1 MQQLLIWL
9 KNFNKKFILLSLLFI
24 SKMKSEDHC
33 GGAIS
38 YRVPQH
44 TKKLDC
50 PAEITM
56 REVVM
61 FLSFKVGRCETK
73 LFSQQCYPF
82 TLKFCLFHKTF
93 PDWEE
98 KKNEAKQNK
107 ASVGSM
113 KCTVIYL
120 TVRNRSRWKR
130 TQSGIERKYPV
141 I

>member
-9 KNFNKKFILLSLLFI
+9 KIFNKKFILLSLLFI

-33 GGAIS
+33 GWAIS

-61 FLSFKVGRCETK
+61 FLSFKVGRCRKEVSY
-73 LFSQQCYPF
+73 LSSS
-82 TLKFCLFHKTF
+82 LKKSAFGERRFCIQSSDITDHRGH
-93 PDWEE
+93 
-98 KKNEAKQNK
+98 A
-107 ASVGSM
+107 VG
-113 KCTVIYL
+113 KVQGLNYFKIPL
-120 TVRNRSRWKR
+120 KHD
-130 TQSGIERKYPV
+130 
-141 I
+141 

>member
-50 PAEITM
+50 PAQITT

-82 TLKFCLFHKTF
+82 TLKFFLLHKTF

-98 KKNEAKQNK
+98 KKTKQNK
-107 ASVGSM
+107 TKQVLGLWSV
-113 KCTVIYL
+113 L
-120 TVRNRSRWKR
+120 
-130 TQSGIERKYPV
+130 
-141 I
+141 

>member
-9 KNFNKKFILLSLLFI
+9 KNFNKNFILLSLLFI
-24 SKMKSEDHC
+24 TKMKSEDHW

-38 YRVPQH
+38 YRVSQH

-50 PAEITM
+50 PGEITM

-82 TLKFCLFHKTF
+82 TSKFFLFHKTF
-93 PDWEE
+93 PD
-98 KKNEAKQNK
+98 
-107 ASVGSM
+107 
-113 KCTVIYL
+113 
-120 TVRNRSRWKR
+120 
-130 TQSGIERKYPV
+130 
-141 I
+141 